1 MTSPLPAQIQLGE
14 FVFDTEQRQLTR
26 AGAVTLLEPKVFDLL
41 CYFIEHPK
49 RFIPLEELH
58 QQVWAGRVVTDTA
71 VRRTISKLRVALGD
85 TDNENPR
92 YIKTQMKLGY
102 QLVCSIGG
110 SSVEEVAAKPAKPLS
125 YRLIIA
131 SVAALVLLTAAALT
145 SWYFVADKATPALF
159 AAKPDVLLDV
169 DGVMLNLSQSRDQRY
184 LAFIGRLDNQQSWQ
198 LYLFDTEQGLLRKIA
213 ATVGQPRFVSFMAA
227 DTELAVTVF
236 NEQQKASL
244 YRVKLD
250 GSDHFASISGLSELE
265 MLGGATAID
274 NETILI
280 GAVLPGSDSFYQYRF
295 NLIDNQI
302 EPFSYSQQRVED
314 ALANISPDGS
324 KIALLRRYMAD
335 NKVYLQVYNSDK
347 ALLQEMLIATEDA
360 FYRFDWLGNEQ
371 ILLRTNQ
378 QLELIDLTTQQR
390 RTVPEQD
397 GFKAEF
403 ILSDNGNY
411 TAIQRK
417 AKHKQFYLGPWP
429 YQGQYDSHFQLAS
442 VVSAV
447 EFSQQD
453 GVMWLTDQQ
462 DSGNWVLQRYQPAT
476 GERSTVFSSAQRFD
490 FVAGHN
496 ASPWLLLRQKQQLLL
511 INPQT
516 AAQRIITTSTQGV
529 TQGIFSADG
538 QSVLYPVQIS
548 GQWFVYQYQLDA
560 DKHQPFLAGYKAVLP
575 LNDGY
580 IAVAADNTVE
590 QLTADFSRLRELYTA
605 EQLVG
610 LSSRV
615 FLNGNLVSLI
625 TQTTLSDYLL
635 YTFNLD
641 TAQRYQW
648 QLPFA
653 DFGDEVSINPQGD
666 RVLFSSGVS
675 MTYQLVR
682 GSYTDN

>member
-1 MTSPLPAQIQLGE
+1 MTSQLPTQVQLGD
-14 FVFDTEQRQLTR
+14 FVFDTVQRLLIH
-26 AGAVTLLEPKVFDLL
+26 AGTTKVLEPKVYDLL
-41 CYFIEHPK
+41 CYLLLNPG
-49 RFIPLEELH
+49 RFVSLAELH

-92 YIKTQMKLGY
+92 YLKTQMKLGY
-102 QLVCSIGG
+102 QLVCTIDDGT
-110 SSVEEVAAKPAKPLS
+110 VEVVNKPVKPLS
-125 YRLIIA
+125 YRRFTA
-131 SVAALVLLTAAALT
+131 YMAALLVLTITALTA
-145 SWYFVADKATPALF
+145 WYFAAYKVDSTLF
-159 AAKPDVLLDV
+159 AAKPEVVLDV

-213 ATVGQPRFVSFMAA
+213 TTVGQPRFVSFMAA

-250 GSDHFASISGLSELE
+250 GSDHFASVNGLSELE

-295 NLIDNQI
+295 NLTDNQI

-314 ALANISPDGS
+314 ALANLSPDGS

-335 NKVYLQVYNSDK
+335 NKVYLQIYNSDK
-347 ALLQEMLIATEDA
+347 ALLQELHIATEDA

-371 ILLRTNQ
+371 ILLRINQ
-378 QLELIDLTTQQR
+378 HLELIDLTTQLR
-390 RTVPEQD
+390 RPVQEQD

-403 ILSDNGNY
+403 ILSDNGRY
-411 TAIQRK
+411 SAIQRT

-429 YQGQYDSHFQLAS
+429 YQGQYDRHFQLSS

-462 DSGNWVLQRYQPAT
+462 DNGNWLLQRYQPAT

-490 FVAGHN
+490 FVAGHKT
-496 ASPWLLLRQKQQLLL
+496 SPWLLLRQNEQLLL
-511 INPQT
+511 LNQQSSE
-516 AAQRIITTSTQGV
+516 QRTITTSTQRV
-529 TQGIFSADG
+529 TQGIFSFDG
-538 QSVLYPVQIS
+538 LRVLYPVQVS
-548 GQWFVYQYQLDA
+548 GQWFVYQYQLDTG
-560 DKHQPFLAGYKAVLP
+560 KHQQFLAGYKALLP
-575 LNDGY
+575 LADGY
-580 IAVAADNTVE
+580 IAITTHNTVE
-590 QLTADFSRLRELYTA
+590 QLNADFSRLRVLYTA
-605 EQLVG
+605 EQLLG
-610 LSSRV
+610 LNSRV
-615 FLNGNLVSLI
+615 FLNGRLVSLI

-641 TAQRYQW
+641 SAQRYQG
-648 QLPFA
+648 QLPFT

-682 GSYTDN
+682 GSYMDN

>member
-1 MTSPLPAQIQLGE
+1 MSSQLPTKIQLGDV
-14 FVFDTEQRQLTR
+14 VFDTVQRQLIH
-26 AGAVTLLEPKVFDLL
+26 AGTVTLLEPKVYDLL
-41 CYFIEHPK
+41 CYLVAHSQ

-58 QQVWAGRVVTDTA
+58 QQVWSGRVVTDTA

-85 TDNENPR
+85 TDSENPR
-92 YIKTQMKLGY
+92 YLKTQMKLGY
-102 QLVCSIGG
+102 QLVCTIDNGCI
-110 SSVEEVAAKPAKPLS
+110 EAAGKPAKPMS
-125 YRLIIA
+125 YRRVIA
-131 SVAALVLLTAAALT
+131 SVALLVLLTAAALT
-145 SWYFVADKATPALF
+145 SWYFVTHKAEATLF
-159 AAKPDVLLDV
+159 AAKPEVLLDV

-213 ATVGQPRFVSFMAA
+213 TTVGQPRFVSFIAA

-244 YRVKLD
+244 YRLKLD
-250 GSDHFASISGLSELE
+250 GRDHFTAVSGLTELA
-265 MLGGATAID
+265 MLGGATALD
-274 NETILI
+274 NESILI
-280 GAVLPGSDSFYQYRF
+280 GAVLPGSDSFYQYRV
-295 NLIDNQI
+295 NLTSHQI

-335 NKVYLQVYNSDK
+335 NKVYLQIYNSDK
-347 ALLQEMLIATEDA
+347 ALLQEMYIATEDA

-371 ILLRTNQ
+371 ILLRINR
-378 QLELIDLTTQQR
+378 QLEQIDLTTLQR
-390 RTVPEQD
+390 RPVPEQD

-403 ILSDNGNY
+403 ILSDDGSY
-411 TAIQRK
+411 SAIQRT

-429 YQGQYDSHFQLAS
+429 YQGQYDSHFQLSS

-462 DSGNWVLQRYQPAT
+462 DNGDWLLQRYQPAT
-476 GERSTVFSSAQRFD
+476 GERSTVFSSAQRFE
-490 FVAGHN
+490 FVAGHIT
-496 ASPWLLLRQKQQLLL
+496 SPWLLLRQQQQLLL
-511 INPQT
+511 FNPQST
-516 AAQRIITTSTQGV
+516 AQRTITTSTQGV
-529 TQGIFSADG
+529 TQGIFSFDG

-548 GQWFVYQYQLDA
+548 GQWFVYQYQLDT
-560 DKHQPFLAGYKAVLP
+560 DQHQQFLAGYKAVLP
-575 LNDGY
+575 LTDGY
-580 IAVAADNTVE
+580 IAIAADNTVE
-590 QLTADFSRLRELYTA
+590 QLNTDFSRLRVLYTA
-605 EQLVG
+605 EQLGG

-615 FLNGNLVSLI
+615 FLNGSLVSLI

-641 TAQRYQW
+641 TAQRYQG

-653 DFGDEVSINPQGD
+653 DFGDEVSINSQGD

-682 GSYTDN
+682 GSYADN